1 MKSRLPPT
9 LRVLVK
15 QHIANEVALPEIKNK
30 QNIEKSRLN
39 RDPLGK
45 TYESVA
51 SNKSSVAM
59 EGGEDDQQRKANSK
73 SLCIV
78 AQSVTQRSHILAV
91 PLTARGHETTRLQS
105 QLKYTMMTG
114 DTFGSQQS
122 RMKGQRN
129 RFSYIK
135 RGSMMEVI
143 TSFSFPKMTDF
154 LIGTRTKPWDDREL
168 DLLDG
173 IKFFSFVNY
182 TIAQTAFTL
191 LFTWLNNLFTIFR
204 MLRML
209 PVNQFICSNVALEVF
224 SFVSAF
230 FVAYRCF

>member
-1 MKSRLPPT
+1 M
-9 LRVLVK
+9 
-15 QHIANEVALPEIKNK
+15 
-30 QNIEKSRLN
+30 
-39 RDPLGK
+39 
-45 TYESVA
+45 
-51 SNKSSVAM
+51 
-59 EGGEDDQQRKANSK
+59 
-73 SLCIV
+73 
-78 AQSVTQRSHILAV
+78 TQRGRVSYY
-91 PLTARGHETTRLQS
+91 QS

-114 DTFGSQQS
+114 DTFGSKQS
-122 RMKGQRN
+122 RMHVPGQKH
-129 RFSYIK
+129 RFAYIK
-135 RGSMMEVI
+135 RGSLMEVI

-154 LIGTRTKPWDDREL
+154 IIGTRAKPWDDREL
-168 DLLDG
+168 DLFDG

-209 PVNQFICSNVALEVF
+209 PVNMFVCSNVALEVF